1 MLAGVLPELQ
11 DTEPLFMRR
20 RVVIT
25 GLGCVTPL
33 GHDPEGLWRSLTAGA
48 CGVGPI
54 TIFDASKFPVRI
66 AAEVKDWDLRSVG
79 LDPAAWEGQARQT
92 RFAVGA
98 ALQATQSSGVGES
111 IADPTRM
118 GIYLGCGEI
127 FPDFER
133 FANSISGALDA
144 AGFCP
149 AEFTRQ
155 LSALCDSEHELAM
168 EPGAAVCLLTGLLNA
183 QGPVRNYTAACVSSS
198 LAVGEAVEVIR
209 HDEADVMFAGGAHSM
224 IHPFGIT
231 GFHRLSTL
239 SERNDDPRGAA
250 QPFDRDREGFVIG
263 EGGTV
268 FCLEEYEHAKRRGAN
283 ILAEVIG
290 FASTHDAYRVTDPQP
305 EGTQA
310 ARCMQMCLADAN
322 VATEDIDYINAHGSG
337 TVANDKAET
346 FAVKRVF
353 GQQAYRIPISS
364 IKAAVGH
371 LTTACGALELLAC
384 VKAIQTNTVPPTI
397 NYHTPDPDC
406 DLDYIANDARD
417 VACRRVM
424 KNSFG
429 FGGQNVSLIVS
440 SL

>member
-1 MLAGVLPELQ
+1 
-11 DTEPLFMRR
+11 MRR

-33 GHDPEGLWRSLTAGA
+33 GHEPEALWQSLTAGA

-66 AAEVKDWDLRSVG
+66 AAEVKHWDLGSVG
-79 LDPAAWEGQARQT
+79 LDPATWEDHARQT

-98 ALQATQSSGVGES
+98 ALQATQSSGVAES
-111 IADPTRM
+111 IDDPLRS

-127 FPDFER
+127 FPDFDR
-133 FANSISGALDA
+133 FTSSISDAVQA

-149 AEFTRQ
+149 ATFARQ
-155 LSALCDSEHELAM
+155 MSGLCDAERELTM
-168 EPGAAVCLLTGLLNA
+168 EPGAAVYLLTGLLNA

-209 HDEADVMFAGGAHSM
+209 RDEADVMLAGGAHSM
-224 IHPFGIT
+224 IHPFGVT

-239 SERNDDPRGAA
+239 SERNGDPQGAA

-268 FCLEEYEHAKRRGAN
+268 FCLEEYERARRRGAN
-283 ILAEVIG
+283 ILAEIVG

-305 EGTQA
+305 QGAQA
-310 ARCMQMCLADAN
+310 ARCMQMCLADAQ
-322 VATEDIDYINAHGSG
+322 VAPAEIDYINAHGSG
-337 TVANDKAET
+337 TMANDKAET
-346 FAVKRVF
+346 LAVKRVF
-353 GQQAYRIPISS
+353 GEQAYQTPMSS

-384 VKAIQTNTVPPTI
+384 VKAVQTNAVPPTI
-397 NYHTPDPDC
+397 NYHTPDPEC
-406 DLDYIANDARD
+406 DLDYVANEARD
-417 VACRRVM
+417 VVCRRVM
-424 KNSFG
+424 NNSFG